1 MPTETQT
8 RPSETESRLWK
19 AFGISA
25 DEHGPS
31 QWYPDSN
38 AELEVICLGFS
49 RTGTTSIRAALDM
62 LGFGPVHHGVELFRR
77 PDHNEN
83 MIAFLKYLNQ
93 HLQESRRPSP
103 ETIERLRKLMR
114 GYRSTL
120 DGPLCDLTPE
130 LVAAYPGAK
139 FILTVRDSEAVWWR
153 SWKESVGIMYI
164 PGWRYTIYSSL
175 ISSVKLLRR
184 MNAMAQED
192 NKRLKRDWGSVGPHM
207 YRLHNQQ
214 VHDLV
219 PKDRLLEYNVKQ
231 GWEPLCRFL
240 EVDVPDA
247 PFPML
252 NEGASIKAIFLGQQI
267 FGAVVW
273 ALYIGMAC
281 GAVYLATN
289 PSTLQHFWAGANN

>member
-1 MPTETQT
+1 
-8 RPSETESRLWK
+8 
-19 AFGISA
+19 
-25 DEHGPS
+25 
-31 QWYPDSN
+31 
-38 AELEVICLGFS
+38 
-49 RTGTTSIRAALDM
+49 
-62 LGFGPVHHGVELFRR
+62 
-77 PDHNEN
+77 
-83 MIAFLKYLNQ
+83 
-93 HLQESRRPSP
+93 
-103 ETIERLRKLMR
+103 
-114 GYRSTL
+114 
-120 DGPLCDLTPE
+120 
-130 LVAAYPGAK
+130 
-139 FILTVRDSEAVWWR
+139 
-153 SWKESVGIMYI
+153 MYI

-231 GWEPLCRFL
+231 GWETLCRFL
-240 EVDVPDA
+240 EVGVPDA
-247 PFPML
+247 SFPIL
-252 NEGASIKAIFLGQQI
+252 NEGASIKAIPLGQQI

-289 PSTLQHFWAGANN
+289 LQLFSTSGQEQITDWVQNTGLDND

>member
-1 MPTETQT
+1 
-8 RPSETESRLWK
+8 
-19 AFGISA
+19 
-25 DEHGPS
+25 
-31 QWYPDSN
+31 
-38 AELEVICLGFS
+38 
-49 RTGTTSIRAALDM
+49 
-62 LGFGPVHHGVELFRR
+62 
-77 PDHNEN
+77 

-93 HLQESRRPSP
+93 NPQESRHPSP
-103 ETIERLRKLMR
+103 ETIQRLRKLMR

-130 LVAAYPGAK
+130 LVAAYPRAK
-139 FILTVRDSEAVWWR
+139 FILTVRDSEEIWWR
-153 SWKESVGIMYI
+153 SWKESVGILFI

-192 NKRLKRDWGSVGPHM
+192 NKRLQRDWGSIGPHM

-231 GWEPLCRFL
+231 GWEPLCKFL

-252 NEGASIKAIFLGQQI
+252 NESGSIKAIFLGQQI

-273 ALYIGMAC
+273 ACYIGVALGVVC
-281 GAVYLATN
+281 FVTN
-289 PSTLQHFWAGANN
+289 PANVRYVWAGAYENN